1 VQVFRICRA
10 AYRALDGEGARR
22 YGGRW
27 TEPGL
32 TAVYTSTTRA
42 LAALEVLVHLDPA
55 EAPRDL
61 VLLTIEVPDD
71 ATMATVAVDDLP
83 SGWTQVAEH
92 PACQSRGSTWA
103 RGRRQVG
110 LRVPAAPVPEEENVL
125 LNPAHPDFS
134 RVAIVAERPFR
145 FDPRLLG

>member
-1 VQVFRICRA
+1 V
-10 AYRALDGEGARR
+10 
-22 YGGRW
+22 
-27 TEPGL
+27 
-32 TAVYTSTTRA
+32 VYTSTTRA
-42 LAALEVLVHLDPA
+42 LAALEVLVHLDPV

-71 ATMATVAVDDLP
+71 ATVAAVATDELP
-83 SGWTQVAEH
+83 SGWAEVAERH
-92 PACQSRGSTWA
+92 ACQSRGSTWA
-103 RGRRQVG
+103 RGGMQVG

-145 FDPRLLG
+145 FDSRLLG